1 MTDRQEKLMAMLGTS
16 ISNLCGELS
25 ANEYVL
31 ATVITNLRHMRGNPE
46 AADLL
51 LDWYDKEGF
60 PAIQKARS
68 AQ

>member
-1 MTDRQEKLMAMLGTS
+1 MTDRQEKLMGMLGTS

-31 ATVITNLRHMRGNPE
+31 ATVITNLKHMRGNPE

-51 LDWYDKEGF
+51 LDWYYLEGL
-60 PAIQKARS
+60 PMIQRS
-68 AQ
+68 RKPE

>member
-1 MTDRQEKLMAMLGTS
+1 MTNRQEKLMAMLGTS
-16 ISNLCGELS
+16 ISNLCGELN

-31 ATVITNLRHMRGNPE
+31 ATVITNLRHKRGNPD
-46 AADLL
+46 AADLI
-51 LDWYDKEGF
+51 LDWYELEGL